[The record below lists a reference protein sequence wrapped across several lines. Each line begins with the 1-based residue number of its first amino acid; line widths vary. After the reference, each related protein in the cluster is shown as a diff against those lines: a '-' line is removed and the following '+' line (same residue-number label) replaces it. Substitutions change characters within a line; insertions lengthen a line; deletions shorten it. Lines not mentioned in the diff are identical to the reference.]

1 MLIPLLGG
9 SYSARSI
16 IANAQR
22 SINYFPEA
30 NRRDAPTEFTLY
42 QRPGRLRLSSPFAAG
57 QGRGLVQ
64 ASNGEAFAVV
74 GQNVFFVDAGF
85 NFILLGGLLDA
96 LTSQISFADNG
107 DELMI
112 VDGSAT
118 GYKVNLATHAF
129 SIIVDATGSFTGSTQ
144 LAYLDTFILY
154 NYPGT
159 RFFGSTL
166 SNGIVFDALYIAG
179 KDGYPDPLMAM
190 RVNRREAL
198 LFGRLKSEI
207 WYDSGGA
214 AFPFERL
221 PGAYIEHGCL
231 APFSVV
237 SYDTSTYW
245 LANDLSGDCMVLR
258 IQGYDVTRVSNHAL
272 EYALQQMKISGA
284 DLSLAFAFC
293 WQQNGHVFYSLNF
306 PSGNQ
311 TWVYDASIDDP
322 MMAWHQEAAQNLAGG
337 MDRMRD
343 GCGAFVYH
351 KNLTL
356 DRETGDLYEISQN
369 TYEDQVA
376 AGVAP
381 LVCIRGFPHIRETS
395 SASRPGP
402 PVSTDGKRIAVKN
415 VRLNMEVGYA
425 LDPDQEIGLR
435 WSWDRGATFG
445 NTILQPAGAPGQ
457 YETVPTWTILG
468 AQGRD
473 LVMEVIHQIK
483 GPAAIQGAWA
493 DVEIFNT

>member
-1 MLIPLLGG
+1 MLIPLIGG

-30 NRRDAPTEFTLY
+30 NRRDSPTEFTLY
-42 QRPGRLRLSSPFAAG
+42 QRPGRLRLASPGVAG
-57 QGRGLVQ
+57 QGRGLFQ

-74 GQNVFFVDAGF
+74 GENVYFIDAGF
-85 NFILLGGLLDA
+85 HFNLLGTLLDA
-96 LTSQISFADNG
+96 LASQIAFADNG
-107 DELMI
+107 ADLVI
-112 VDGSAT
+112 VDGST
-118 GYKVNLATHAF
+118 HGYTVNLATHAF
-129 SIIVDATGSFTGSTQ
+129 AVIVDPTGAFTGSTQ
-144 LAYLDTFILY
+144 LAYLDTFVLY

-166 SNGIVFDALYIAG
+166 SNTITFDSLYIAG
-179 KDGYPDPLMAM
+179 KDGYPDPLVAM
-190 RVNRREAL
+190 KVNRREAL
-198 LFGRLKSEI
+198 LFGRVKSEI
-207 WYDSGGA
+207 WYDAGGA

-231 APFSVV
+231 APFSVA
-237 SYDTSTYW
+237 SYDISTYW
-245 LANDLSGDCMVLR
+245 LASDLSGDCMVLKL
-258 IQGYDVTRVSNHAL
+258 QGYDVTRVSNHAL
-272 EYALQQMKISGA
+272 EYALQQMKIAGA

-311 TWVYDASIDDP
+311 TWVYDAAIDDP
-322 MMAWHQEAAQNLAGG
+322 TMAWHQEATQNLAGG

-343 GCGAFVYH
+343 GCGAFVYK

-356 DRETGDLYEISQN
+356 DRETGDLYEISQT
-369 TYEDQVA
+369 TYEDQLVD
-376 AGVAP
+376 GSAP
-381 LVCIRGFPHIRETS
+381 LVCIRGFPHITQT
-395 SASRPGP
+395 ANANTGGQPAAL
-402 PVSTDGKRIAVKN
+402 DGKRILVKN

-425 LDPDQEIGLR
+425 LEPDQVVGLR

-445 NTILQPAGAPGQ
+445 TTEMRPAGSPGQ
-457 YETVPTWTILG
+457 YETVPTWTQLG

-473 LVMEVIHQIK
+473 LVMEVVHQIS

-493 DVEIFNT
+493 DVEILNT